1 MLKPFSTNPF
11 LSQLN
16 MPTINKPSTIIKWFK
31 TTSQSILTQS
41 NLTEHFLR
49 ESNQLLHIHPN
60 LSHLDRMFEIKLIRL
75 CKRDPP
81 QGSLWVRRRA
91 WICLGLQLNKE
102 YRDLSAS
109 KLVCNGLQ
117 ISVIENKS
125 ATEYGWQITR
135 ATYWDANQKLF
146 CLHYT

>member
-1 MLKPFSTNPF
+1 MLKPLITFSTNPI
-11 LSQLN
+11 LSQFN
-16 MPTINKPSTIIKWFK
+16 MPNINKPFIKWFCGAIK

-60 LSHLDRMFEIKLIRL
+60 LSHLDRMFENKLIRL

-81 QGSLWVRRRA
+81 QGSLWVRRQA

-109 KLVCNGLQ
+109 KLVCNGPA

-135 ATYWDANQKLF
+135 ATY
-146 CLHYT
+146 